1 MVGLTKEQLSTFERE
16 GMLCIPDFLTPEQT
30 AKLLAE
36 SKTLLSNCDLS
47 THPKTTFK
55 TADDDHIGDKY
66 FLSRLIKFHFSLI
79 LTHLIKM
86 GICKLIYPKQ

>member
-1 MVGLTKEQLSTFERE
+1 MIESQIACQIIQSVTNKLVANGRSYKEQLSTFERE

-66 FLSRLIKFHFSLI
+66 F
-79 LTHLIKM
+79 
-86 GICKLIYPKQ
+86 

>member
-1 MVGLTKEQLSTFERE
+1 MVGLTKEQLSTFERKE
-16 GMLCIPDFLTPEQT
+16 CCASLIFLHEQT

-66 FLSRLIKFHFSLI
+66 F
-79 LTHLIKM
+79 
-86 GICKLIYPKQ
+86 